1 MLEKLF
7 TDKRVKIVE
16 ISDVSK
22 SKLTV
27 ENASYIITVEA
38 GYGYYF
44 DVVIKNE
51 IKYEKDY
58 FIVEGNTIEEALKK
72 AYNKLQEFK

>member
-7 TDKRVKIVE
+7 ADKRIESVE
-16 ISDVSK
+16 VSDLSK
-22 SKLTV
+22 FVTG
-27 ENASYIITVEA
+27 NTGYTIYIEA
-38 GYGYYF
+38 KTGYHF
-44 DVVIKNE
+44 DSVIKNG

-58 FIVEGNTIEEALKK
+58 FIVEGNTIEEALEN